1 MAAVIRVKRRI
12 TEEPFNKF
20 VLNCKR
26 RRANDDESSSS
37 VVAPNLSQASDET
50 STILKFTG
58 TIKSEDDLK
67 THIHRLTKA
76 EAEESVRKTR
86 KIINVTTKNR
96 EQLKANTQNSRYK
109 VINCF
114 RSASD
119 GSDATA
125 DHLTIVDVV
134 KDDAKETIDEQSTIE
149 SDTDASNSVTAME
162 TDYVYDLYMVE
173 GEPNTQIDYD
183 NLISIRPFD
192 DLVYQANDEAYA
204 DSDNSEDSNDE
215 DNWRNEYPDTDDDFS
230 VGEED
235 MRRAVEELNFGSDDN
250 LSSDES
256 DYGREPA
263 VHFLE
268 ADDDLSA
275 FDYFKKHGRVK
286 SHGRYYRSARVRRL
300 AATHDSDSD
309 SNSNS
314 DTESSRDVAGPATS
328 DDE

>member
-26 RRANDDESSSS
+26 RRTSDDESSSS
-37 VVAPNLSQASDET
+37 VAPNLLETSDET

-58 TIKSEDDLK
+58 TIKSEDDIK
-67 THIHRLTKA
+67 THIHRLTKS

-96 EQLKANTQNSRYK
+96 EQLKANAQNSRFK

-114 RSASD
+114 RSGTD
-119 GSDATA
+119 GGDAA
-125 DHLTIVDVV
+125 AEEHLTIVDVV
-134 KDDAKETIDEQSTIE
+134 KDDGKETIDEPSKID
-149 SDTDASNSVTAME
+149 SDTDASKSVTAME

-173 GEPNTQIDYD
+173 GEQNTQIDYD

-263 VHFLE
+263 VHFLD
-268 ADDDLSA
+268 ADDDLSE

-286 SHGRYYRSARVRRL
+286 SHGQYYRSARTRRL
-300 AATHDSDSD
+300 AAAHDTDD
-309 SNSNS
+309 SNS
-314 DTESSRDVAGPATS
+314 DTQSSNSGSS